1 MSKKIEME
9 WKKQLS
15 KIEYQI
21 LREKGTEPPF
31 SGEFWNHKEKG
42 VYKCKGCGAVLFSSE
57 TKFASGCGW
66 PSFFDALSRENIEER
81 IDRSHG
87 MVRIEVLC
95 KCCGSHLGH
104 VFNDGPP
111 EKTGLRYCINS
122 LALTFEKA
130 DD

>member
-1 MSKKIEME
+1 LNIIYYGKKA
-9 WKKQLS
+9 QNHL
-15 KIEYQI
+15 
-21 LREKGTEPPF
+21 F

-42 VYKCKGCGAVLFSSE
+42 VYKCKGCGVVLFSFE

-87 MVRIEVLC
+87 MVQIEVLC

-111 EKTGLRYCINS
+111 EKNRSKILYQFSCINIRES
-122 LALTFEKA
+122 R
-130 DD
+130 